1 MMWRKNLLLWLLSL
15 SAATIFYHI
24 LPLVL
29 PAKGQG
35 LLYYGFS
42 LFLFFSAISVGAFL
56 AWLNSKV
63 VYFVISVL
71 TGLLSIA
78 VFFWPNPLFF
88 LLVCGFSGLVISK
101 EYERILN
108 AEGNLLRQFALV
120 YAGILCSIFSS
131 VFQIQLPEIIFP
143 ALSAISFMV
152 YGFLR
157 FQEETPQNHTEQN
170 RSEGSK
176 VGLVALWLNLALE
189 SLLIVW
195 MLLLTAPEVQQD
207 VIPVFVVIAGLF
219 VLRRFAGKPI
229 IVRAGN
235 GIVFFF
241 SLCLTASLGFL
252 FTLSTPWMFVTIYLF
267 VQAWYPSMLTRSRG
281 IQTEFAIFRY
291 FPFFLGLLM
300 LLSGFT
306 LTQLYVFLEGMAIP
320 QKLYLLAMKQAYVKE
335 IAFFSAL
342 LIFLSGFSM
351 VRDILW
357 KGDKAV
363 SQINKP

>member
-1 MMWRKNLLLWLLSL
+1 MWRKNLLLWLLSL

-120 YAGILCSIFSS
+120 YAGILCSIFPS

-157 FQEETPQNHTEQN
+157 FQEETPQNHTEQK

-176 VGLVALWLNLALE
+176 AGLVALWLNLVLE
-189 SLLIVW
+189 SLLIVC
-195 MLLLTAPEVQQD
+195 
-207 VIPVFVVIAGLF
+207 
-219 VLRRFAGKPI
+219 
-229 IVRAGN
+229 
-235 GIVFFF
+235 